1 MTKPKGEGPPESE
14 EPEDPLRKEL
24 REKGLTE
31 DQIDDMVIRL
41 NAEEIFAGDPLKKEP
56 NFLYEVFE
64 EKFGRPLTDVEKME
78 IKAAFD
84 QDWKEQKKHYGVD
97 DEGKTK
103 KD

>member
-1 MTKPKGEGPPESE
+1 MTKPKGEGLPESE

-31 DQIDDMVIRL
+31 AQIDDIVIRL
-41 NAEEIFAGDPLKKEP
+41 NAEEIFAGDPLKEP
-56 NFLYEVFE
+56 DFLYEVFE
-64 EKFGRPLTDVEKME
+64 EKFGRPLNDLEKME
-78 IKAAFD
+78 IKAALD

-97 DEGKTK
+97 DEGKIK